1 MYKSQNAKLKL
12 FIIFLFVFLIHSYSG
27 KCEATS
33 QNLLLADSLFNQ
45 KKYTQAFELY
55 EQVFTY
61 DRKASPAMLL
71 KMAFV
76 KEGLGDFSQALYY
89 LNLHYLMVYDKKTLK
104 KMESLAEQHRLQ
116 GYNYDDAEFFLN
128 IYQKYQSQVDMAVLA
143 IVLFFFSL
151 LVYKRRKYNK
161 TSKGQAVSYAIAL
174 MLVILLNNFA
184 REQQKAIITNGT
196 AYLMDGPSP
205 GANIVAVVSEGHRVR
220 VVGQKDI
227 WSEILW
233 EDKDVFIRNQSLMPI
248 TAL

>member
-1 MYKSQNAKLKL
+1 MLKCQNAALKL
-12 FIIFLFVFLIHSYSG
+12 FILFLFTFLCYSYSG
-27 KCEATS
+27 FCVAPS
-33 QNLLLADSLFNQ
+33 QNLLLADSLFTQ

-55 EQVFTY
+55 EEVY
-61 DRKASPAMLL
+61 AKDRQASPAMLL

-76 KEGLGDFSQALYY
+76 KEGLGDYSQALYY

-104 KMESLAEQHRLQ
+104 KMESLAGQYKLE

-128 IYQKYQSQVDMAVLA
+128 IYQKYQLQIDLA
-143 IVLFFFSL
+143 ILTIVLFFFSV
-151 LVYKRRKYNK
+151 LVYRRRKYGK
-161 TSKGQAVSYAIAL
+161 ISMSQAVSYAATLIIVL
-174 MLVILLNNFA
+174 LLNNFG

-205 GANIVAVVSEGHRVR
+205 GANIVAVVTEGHRVS

-233 EDKDVFIRNQSLMPI
+233 EDRGVFVRSQSLKPI
-248 TAL
+248 AVL

>member
-1 MYKSQNAKLKL
+1 MTKSQNAKLKL
-12 FIIFLFVFLIHSYSG
+12 FIIFLFAFLSHSYSG
-27 KCEATS
+27 YCGMAS
-33 QNLLLADSLFNQ
+33 QNLQLADSLFTQ

-55 EQVFTY
+55 EQIY
-61 DRKASPAMLL
+61 SKDRQASPAMLL

-76 KEGLGDFSQALYY
+76 KEGLGDYSQALFY

-104 KMESLAEQHRLQ
+104 KMESLAEQHKLQ

-128 IYQKYQSQVDMAVLA
+128 IYQKYQSQIDLTVLA

-151 LVYKRRKYNK
+151 LVYKRRNNGKI
-161 TSKGQAVSYAIAL
+161 SIGQAVSYAIAL
-174 MLVILLNNFA
+174 VVVLLLNNFA

-205 GANIVAVVSEGHRVR
+205 GANIVAVVTEGHRVS

-233 EDKDVFIRNQSLMPI
+233 EDRDVFVRSQSLKPI
-248 TAL
+248 AAL